1 MLADSKIYNRTMK
14 EKTQNAGGLVYST
27 SQGRMC
33 PGCRQPIAQCQ
44 CRKTAPPPATGGVVK
59 VRRETKGRNGKG
71 VTVISG
77 VPLDA
82 AGLAELGKQLKTQ
95 CGSGGTV
102 KDGNIEIQG
111 DHCDTVMEALKK
123 RGWVV
128 KRAGG

>member
-1 MLADSKIYNRTMK
+1 MK
-14 EKTQNAGGLVYST
+14 AKTQDSGGLVYST
-27 SQGRMC
+27 GQGRMC
-33 PGCRQPIAQCQ
+33 PECRQPIAQCQ
-44 CRKTAPPPATGGVVK
+44 CRKAAPAATAGGVVK

-95 CGSGGTV
+95 CGSGGTI

-123 RGWVV
+123 RGWTV